1 MLRLQHG
8 TVDMCRANWNDFKK
22 GLSDV
27 EALEQELIAA
37 KFVCAKGRESLERAR
52 LQLEES
58 NVAAQFRKKQV
69 LQEVCVVMSQLKEAV
84 NREDR
89 AREALTACH
98 PDYAL
103 ARSLCE
109 ESREHLVNVAW
120 LEGAQGCRGADV
132 HIASDVLGR
141 LGVLEQRLELKV
153 IDGLKEVC
161 KDLDRRPSQ
170 SFSRRISK
178 LSNFLSLDKS
188 SASIC

>member
-1 MLRLQHG
+1 VCQGPRVARTRTPAARGEQRG
-8 TVDMCRANWNDFKK
+8 RA
-22 GLSDV
+22 
-27 EALEQELIAA
+27 I
-37 KFVCAKGRESLERAR
+37 
-52 LQLEES
+52 
-58 NVAAQFRKKQV
+58 RKKQV

-84 NREDR
+84 DREDR
-89 AREALTACH
+89 AREALTARH

-109 ESREHLVNVAW
+109 ESREHLVNVAG
-120 LEGAQGCRGADV
+120 LGGAQGCRGADV

-153 IDGLKEVC
+153 KDGLKEVC

>member
-1 MLRLQHG
+1 
-8 TVDMCRANWNDFKK
+8 
-22 GLSDV
+22 
-27 EALEQELIAA
+27 
-37 KFVCAKGRESLERAR
+37 
-52 LQLEES
+52 
-58 NVAAQFRKKQV
+58 
-69 LQEVCVVMSQLKEAV
+69 MSQLKEAV

-153 IDGLKEVC
+153 KDGLKEVC